1 LFGVIVAGR
10 GADEAI
16 HGHASTRRLT
26 PRACPPRELAHAWHA
41 CWSSLAATDPNLP
54 VNKRGRAMVTDPKS
68 ELRSPFANPWIQ
80 LILGII
86 CMAAVANLQYGWTL
100 FVNPIDAKFHWG
112 RVAIQV
118 AFTTFVLIE
127 TWLVP
132 VEGYLVDRFGP
143 RWVVIGGGILV
154 AIAWVLNSS
163 ADSLAMLYFAAAV
176 GGVGTG
182 CVYGTCVGNALKW
195 FPGRRGLAAGFT
207 AAGFGAGAA
216 LTVIPISHMIT
227 SQGYQHAF
235 FFFGLLQGAIVVV
248 IGLGLLVPPASILA
262 AKVKPSTTAY
272 GYTPREVLR
281 SPVFYVLYAMFVLI
295 AAGGLT
301 MTAAVK
307 PMSADLKID
316 KIPVDLLGFTLAA
329 GVFAVSLSR
338 IFDGVGR
345 PFFGWLSDRIGR
357 EHTMAL
363 AFLIG
368 AGALFTLSQLGG
380 TNPLMF
386 VLVTAL
392 YFGVYGEIFSLFPAT
407 QGDTFGSKYAAA
419 NAGMLYTA
427 KGTGALLVAPMA
439 ALAKNHG
446 YGTMFA
452 IFVTFNIVAALLAL
466 FVLKPMRARHFA
478 AGPPAAGVQTR
489 AAAV

>member
-1 LFGVIVAGR
+1 MITDVKSESGSLFGR
-10 GADEAI
+10 
-16 HGHASTRRLT
+16 
-26 PRACPPRELAHAWHA
+26 
-41 CWSSLAATDPNLP
+41 
-54 VNKRGRAMVTDPKS
+54 
-68 ELRSPFANPWIQ
+68 PWIQ
-80 LILGII
+80 LVLGII

-100 FVNPIDAKFHWG
+100 FVNPIDDKYHWG
-112 RVAIQV
+112 KAAIQV
-118 AFTTFVLIE
+118 AFTMFVLIE

-143 RWVVIGGGILV
+143 RPVVIAGGVLV

-163 ADSLAMLYFAAAV
+163 ADSLPLLYFAAAV

-216 LTVIPISHMIT
+216 LTIIPISHMI
-227 SQGYQHAF
+227 SSDGYQHAF
-235 FFFGLLQGAIVVV
+235 FVFGLLQGAIVF
-248 IGLGLLVPPASILA
+248 IMGLALMAPPRQILTA
-262 AKVKPSTTAY
+262 TVKPSTTAY
-272 GYTPREVLR
+272 GYTPQQVLR
-281 SPVFYVLYAMFVLI
+281 SPVFYVLYVMFVLI

-307 PMSADLKID
+307 PMAADFKVD
-316 KIPVDLLGFTLAA
+316 KIPVSLFGITLAA

-368 AGALFTLSQLGG
+368 AAALFTL
-380 TNPLMF
+380 N
-386 VLVTAL
+386 
-392 YFGVYGEIFSLFPAT
+392 
-407 QGDTFGSKYAAA
+407 
-419 NAGMLYTA
+419 
-427 KGTGALLVAPMA
+427 
-439 ALAKNHG
+439 
-446 YGTMFA
+446 
-452 IFVTFNIVAALLAL
+452 
-466 FVLKPMRARHFA
+466 
-478 AGPPAAGVQTR
+478 
-489 AAAV
+489 

>member
-1 LFGVIVAGR
+1 MNADSKPHSLF
-10 GADEAI
+10 E
-16 HGHASTRRLT
+16 
-26 PRACPPRELAHAWHA
+26 
-41 CWSSLAATDPNLP
+41 
-54 VNKRGRAMVTDPKS
+54 
-68 ELRSPFANPWIQ
+68 NPWIQ
-80 LILGII
+80 LVLGII
-86 CMAAVANLQYGWTL
+86 CMASVANLQYGWTL

-112 RVAIQV
+112 RAAIQV

-143 RWVVIGGGILV
+143 RPIVIGGGVLV
-154 AIAWVLNSS
+154 PIAWVMNSI
-163 ADSLAMLYFAAAV
+163 ADSLPLLYIAAAI

-216 LTVIPISHMIT
+216 LTIIPISHMIA
-227 SQGYQHAF
+227 SDGYQHAF
-235 FFFGLLQGAIVVV
+235 MFFGLLQGAIVVIV
-248 IGLGLLVPPASILA
+248 GIALMAPPPQLLTA
-262 AKVKPSTTAY
+262 AVKPSTTAY
-272 GYTPREVLR
+272 GYTPHQVLR
-281 SPVFYVLYAMFVLI
+281 SPVFYVLYLMFVLI

-307 PMSADLKID
+307 PMAGDFKVD
-316 KIPVDLLGFTLAA
+316 KIPVDLFGVTLAA
-329 GVFAVSLSR
+329 GIFAVSLSR

-345 PFFGWLSDRIGR
+345 PFFGWLSDQIGR

-368 AGALFTLSQLGG
+368 AAALFTLNQVGG
-380 TNPLMF
+380 SNPAIF

-407 QGDTFGSKYAAA
+407 QGDTYGSKFAAA

-427 KGTGALLVAPMA
+427 KGAGALFVSVFTGMA
-439 ALAKNHG
+439 KVNGWNQLF
-446 YGTMFA
+446 TVFM
-452 IFVTFNIVAALLAL
+452 TFNIIAGLLAL
-466 FVLKPMRARHFA
+466 FALKPMRARHF
-478 AGPPAAGVQTR
+478 
-489 AAAV
+489 